1 MPLQIRVAVYREA
14 MEESGRSPQGEQ
26 VIRVSLD
33 KTVQQFLGL
42 KLTTKKFHGIAGIY
56 DLTTIVHDQNILL
69 IHLLLYHLLL
79 SHPFFSVPLVVFLCD
94 FDYHGNTVV
103 AMELTISPI
112 IPFLLQAFT
121 STSWWKRA

>member
-1 MPLQIRVAVYREA
+1 

-69 IHLLLYHLLL
+69 IPLLLHHLLL
-79 SHPFFSVPLVVFLCD
+79 SHPFFSIPLFVSFVVISITMVTRFFVAIELC
-94 FDYHGNTVV
+94 
-103 AMELTISPI
+103 
-112 IPFLLQAFT
+112 
-121 STSWWKRA
+121 